1 MVKDAKFK
9 NPILR
14 GTTNYFTAIMQ
25 LLLMAGEHGMA
36 STGMKFMLSVMKTE
50 TGSKVTSGST
60 VIHKPFADVKGMSQC
75 CVVLV
80 LLV

>member
-25 LLLMAGEHGMA
+25 
-36 STGMKFMLSVMKTE
+36 SVMKTE

-60 VIHKPFADVKGMSQC
+60 VIHITFDVKGMSQC
-75 CVVLV
+75 CAVLE